1 MKLMCRL
8 FGHEPSLSRVQR
20 DPQTFEEYTVCRRC
34 GVPLV
39 HDAQS
44 WKECEKEALISI
56 IADAKYRRN
65 GESLANMEVIRT
77 ISVND

>member
-20 DPQTFEEYTVCRRC
+20 DPQTFEEYTVCKRC

-39 HDAQS
+39 HQAQS
-44 WKECEKEALISI
+44 WKECEKE
-56 IADAKYRRN
+56 
-65 GESLANMEVIRT
+65 G
-77 ISVND
+77 